1 LAAECTAATAITA
14 ITAVGTGTKAEP
26 PSKGRNSVSSTIVI
40 ASAAVAA
47 VAAIA
52 IA

>member
-1 LAAECTAATAITA
+1 LAAECTAATAITT
-14 ITAVGTGTKAEP
+14 TAVGTDTKAEP
-26 PSKGRNSVSSTIVI
+26 PSKGRIAASSTIVI

-47 VAAIA
+47 IA